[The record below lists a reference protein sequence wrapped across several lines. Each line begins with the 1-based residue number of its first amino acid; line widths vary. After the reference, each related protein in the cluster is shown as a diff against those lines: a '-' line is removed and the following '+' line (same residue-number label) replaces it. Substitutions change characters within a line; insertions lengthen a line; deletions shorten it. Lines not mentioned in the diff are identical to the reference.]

1 MQQTKTTQ
9 TTKKRHYKQTSS
21 AVVQSTAL
29 TSLQLVFVGFF
40 YMLQVCGHIKHVV
53 VLVALHSCH
62 QFICC
67 QCSHIFTFHLYVNSL
82 QIFVDSHT
90 AKNGSS
96 QVLSLQFVFSVCVLS
111 VCFLLSFLFRV
122 LVLSLCLCF
131 CCVCSQQ
138 VSVFFIYVD
147 LVFFFARFLFVWTS
161 PHCLTLSLFANRF
174 MRCKHRLLVAKRAE
188 GHTKCTFYASHRI
201 DRTVLQNHKLI
212 SVTTSDD
219 GSEILI

>member
-1 MQQTKTTQ
+1 M
-9 TTKKRHYKQTSS
+9 
-21 AVVQSTAL
+21 
-29 TSLQLVFVGFF
+29 FVGFF

-62 QFICC
+62 RFVCC
-67 QCSHIFTFHLYVNSL
+67 QCSHTFTFHLYVNSL

-147 LVFFFARFLFVWTS
+147 LVFFFCTVPVCLDFSTLFNSVSLCKSFHALQTQTS
-161 PHCLTLSLFANRF
+161 GR
-174 MRCKHRLLVAKRAE
+174 E
-188 GHTKCTFYASHRI
+188 
-201 DRTVLQNHKLI
+201 
-212 SVTTSDD
+212 TS
-219 GSEILI
+219 